1 MRRSRDVTGPAAREV
16 WTTVP
21 RRVAL
26 LIVAARGGFRVAGQ
40 IGPLVLIPVW
50 GGTTFAHYAN
60 AIGVCTAAIYVSA
73 GAEKALLKL
82 LPRSRRLTGFL
93 VRSTLLVATVPLLL
107 VLVALLLVDDRPAR
121 LYLAAALWSLTN
133 GVLIVAAALHRLAGR
148 PLRDA
153 VIFLTMTAVSAVLLA
168 LTWLLSL
175 SPTELL
181 VSTAA
186 TGCVL
191 AVWQLLR
198 LPRSWLRDTPVRR
211 PRRIVLRS
219 VWLLGLADLLGGLS
233 ATVAYAALGL
243 SGRTEDSGAL
253 YVAMLVAVGFG
264 ALITL
269 LLRFAQPGTS
279 VRLRGTGATAGRRRA
294 VRLLRAG
301 TLVGLGS
308 GVAVS
313 AGVLAG
319 LPPIGL
325 LVLVTAFEIPVFALI
340 GLGTN
345 LIENTDGRA
354 LSMTTGSAAIG
365 LVAGVVAA
373 AALVPALGAGGA
385 LAVVL
390 VSFAARGAALWALL
404 SRRYRARAG

>member
-1 MRRSRDVTGPAAREV
+1 MRRSREVTGPAALGV

-21 RRVAL
+21 GRVAL

-50 GGTTFAHYAN
+50 GGTTFAQYAN

-93 VRSTLLVATVPLLL
+93 VRSTLLVATVPVLL
-107 VLVALLLVDDRPAR
+107 VLAALLLVGDRPAR

-153 VIFLTMTAVSAVLLA
+153 AIFMTMTVVGAVLLG
-168 LTWLLSL
+168 LTWLLGL
-175 SPTELL
+175 SPTEML
-181 VSTAA
+181 VSMAA
-186 TGCVL
+186 TGCVI

-253 YVAMLVAVGFG
+253 YVAMLVAVGSG

-279 VRLRGTGATAGRRRA
+279 VRLRGTGAAAGRRRA
-294 VRLLRAG
+294 ARLLRAG

-308 GVAVS
+308 GVALT

-319 LPPIGL
+319 LSPTGL
-325 LVLVTAFEIPVFALI
+325 LMLVTAFEIPVFALI
-340 GLGTN
+340 GLGAN
-345 LIENTDGRA
+345 LVENTDGRA

-373 AALVPALGAGGA
+373 AALVPALGAAGA
-385 LAVVL
+385 LAAVL
-390 VSFAARGAALWALL
+390 VSFAARGAVLWALL
-404 SRRYRARAG
+404 SVRYRARVG